1 MISGLL
7 CILTGLKLK
16 EWLKKENR
24 CKQLITYC
32 NNSANVK
39 HVTLQPAQSFYYET
53 DKSLLGY
60 IAEFGLKEVML
71 YYASSL
77 LAN

>member
-1 MISGLL
+1 
-7 CILTGLKLK
+7 
-16 EWLKKENR
+16 LKKENR

-32 NNSANVK
+32 NNNANVK
-39 HVTLQPAQSFYYET
+39 HVTFEPAQSFYYET

-60 IAEFGLKEVML
+60 IAESGLKEVML
-71 YYASSL
+71 CYASSL